1 MPGTSLGPRCDKA
14 TSRALYRSANPQA
27 FSIERDDLY
36 ASFLRLGLP
45 PVTAS
50 QLVSRSRHNHPACRR
65 TFMLLEDTGCC
76 VTFDSTAWLL
86 LTTKSPPSNSAARK
100 NNAFVGMITA
110 TAERSEARS
119 EEGRRWQ
126 GVVDETAIP
135 PQERYKRQR
144 VGNRAPCISSLTQY
158 VASTWYFFP
167 SDNKVRLV
175 AEMKFTAAILLVALL
190 TAFMGTI
197 TAADERNDEARTG
210 DIYGSG
216 CPDSSA
222 CTKSC
227 KAKGLNL
234 GVCLEPL
241 LKICL
246 CS

>member
-14 TSRALYRSANPQA
+14 TSRALYRSANPQGKYLTGGTVPGQA
-27 FSIERDDLY
+27 AYGLMIPAWPAQRTFGLRPR
-36 ASFLRLGLP
+36 LRL
-45 PVTAS
+45 T
-50 QLVSRSRHNHPACRR
+50 
-65 TFMLLEDTGCC
+65 
-76 VTFDSTAWLL
+76 
-86 LTTKSPPSNSAARK
+86 
-100 NNAFVGMITA
+100 FVGMITA

>member
-1 MPGTSLGPRCDKA
+1 MNGAIPERAFPRVNISSLLLCA
-14 TSRALYRSANPQA
+14 TCRG
-27 FSIERDDLY
+27 
-36 ASFLRLGLP
+36 SFLEEEHGIGPLAKERILVLGEALVPGGRKRDPRATGAAPHPIHDTARLL
-45 PVTAS
+45 AKM
-50 QLVSRSRHNHPACRR
+50 R
-65 TFMLLEDTGCC
+65 F
-76 VTFDSTAWLL
+76 
-86 LTTKSPPSNSAARK
+86 NSAIFMVAVIA
-100 NNAFVGMITA
+100 AFVGMITA